1 MINWDNFPLFIK
13 CLNSVLNLFIYT
25 IDKFD
30 VLYINFLYMLNIKD
44 YKYRGMYLYYFFL
57 FLSIRTNLSYTIL
70 PIKQQTWKIIIVN
83 AWSS

>member
-30 VLYINFLYMLNIKD
+30 ILYINFLYMLNIKD
-44 YKYRGMYLYYFFL
+44 YKYKGMYLYSFF
-57 FLSIRTNLSYTIL
+57 SV
-70 PIKQQTWKIIIVN
+70 P
-83 AWSS
+83 

>member
-44 YKYRGMYLYYFFL
+44 YKYRGMYLYSFFFCSL
-57 FLSIRTNLSYTIL
+57 
-70 PIKQQTWKIIIVN
+70 
-83 AWSS
+83 A